1 MIFVLPNLHSGCFTL
16 FLDAKLQFNILNTNS
31 FTLFIL
37 LDDHFIPSSFL
48 IIFRIKM
55 KRKIVFQII
64 IWTVKYISVLSS
76 GTNLQKIIYPK
87 EVQSSYELRAK
98 FQA

>member
-55 KRKIVFQII
+55 KMKNSLPNHNLNCQIHI
-64 IWTVKYISVLSS
+64 GSIFW
-76 GTNLQKIIYPK
+76 N
-87 EVQSSYELRAK
+87 K
-98 FQA
+98 FTKDYLP